1 MTEEDN
7 DNGIVLCGV
16 CKNVVSTLPVIRAAF
31 EDLAAKA
38 GVPCWAVFYENN
50 SDDGTDAELLK
61 WAAEAPDQVRVK
73 CEKFTKEEELSRCVA
88 RTCDNQPCRMERIA
102 FARNQLLRE
111 LRSPNP
117 SSSGNY
123 VPRTPPHQGTTFN
136 TVAFGPDPLL
146 IRELRAKRSAPTP
159 FFSGELRSPNPSSG
173 GKDTGKCNEGGV
185 WGTVGSLPRYVVM
198 IDMDNP
204 VPFPVDAILKC
215 IARDPD
221 GFDALVCNGLNSA
234 GYIYD
239 TYAYRDAQFPFGPE
253 IMRDVFWSG
262 HHQYYMQTAVHNQ
275 TLFFKRQIKQTPAR
289 LPYIPITSGFNGLC
303 IFRWDAIM
311 GGMRP
316 PCDPLG
322 NSIDQPLRYSAVP
335 TAEMNAEYEALYSIP
350 PFSNTMVNG
359 ASVGIHLFPN
369 DNDKDKG
376 IFYFHNSGYNFPVVC
391 EHVPFFAAMRANNHR
406 RIYLCTDL
414 VWNWI

>member
-1 MTEEDN
+1 MQMDG
-7 DNGIVLCGV
+7 GIVLCGV
-16 CKNVVSTLPVIRAAF
+16 CKNVINTLPVIRAAF
-31 EDLAAKA
+31 EELAAKA

-50 SDDGTDAELLK
+50 SDDGTDAELMK

-73 CEKFTKEEELSRCVA
+73 CEKFTREEELSRCVA

-102 FARNQLLRE
+102 FARNKLLEE
-111 LRSPNP
+111 LRSYR
-117 SSSGNY
+117 GA
-123 VPRTPPHQGTTFN
+123 TP
-136 TVAFGPDPLL
+136 
-146 IRELRAKRSAPTP
+146 APTEQTCP
-159 FFSGELRSPNPSSG
+159 IG
-173 GKDTGKCNEGGV
+173 GAVVPVGTSHKGGV
-185 WGTVGSLPRYVVM
+185 WGAMLGTVGSLPRYVIM

-234 GYIYD
+234 GHIYD

-275 TLFFKRQIKQTPAR
+275 TLFFKRQIQQNPAR

-316 PCDPLG
+316 PYDPLDK
-322 NSIDQPLRYSAVP
+322 SDAPPLRYSAVP
-335 TAEMNAEYEALYSIP
+335 TAELNAEYEALYSIP

-359 ASVGIHLFPN
+359 ASVGIHLFPK
-369 DNDKDKG
+369 DDKDSRKDNG
-376 IFYFHNSGYNFPVVC
+376 IFYFHNSGHNFPVVC
-391 EHVPFFAAMRANNHR
+391 EHVPFFAAMRARNRR

-414 VWNWI
+414 VWNWL

>member
-1 MTEEDN
+1 
-7 DNGIVLCGV
+7 
-16 CKNVVSTLPVIRAAF
+16 
-31 EDLAAKA
+31 
-38 GVPCWAVFYENN
+38 
-50 SDDGTDAELLK
+50 
-61 WAAEAPDQVRVK
+61 
-73 CEKFTKEEELSRCVA
+73 
-88 RTCDNQPCRMERIA
+88 
-102 FARNQLLRE
+102 
-111 LRSPNP
+111 
-117 SSSGNY
+117 
-123 VPRTPPHQGTTFN
+123 
-136 TVAFGPDPLL
+136 
-146 IRELRAKRSAPTP
+146 
-159 FFSGELRSPNPSSG
+159 
-173 GKDTGKCNEGGV
+173 
-185 WGTVGSLPRYVVM
+185 
-198 IDMDNP
+198 
-204 VPFPVDAILKC
+204 VPFPVDAILNC

-275 TLFFKRQIKQTPAR
+275 TLFFNRQIKQNPAR

-335 TAEMNAEYEALYSIP
+335 TAELNAEYEALYSIP

-369 DNDKDKG
+369 DNDKDKDKDNG

-391 EHVPFFAAMRANNHR
+391 EHVPFFAAMRARNRR

-414 VWNWI
+414 VWNWL